1 MAFRAVGADSSTITY
16 DLPVPASN
24 LSITAH
30 SRTKGPI
37 VRRSWRLTDGPDG
50 LMLTGLFGFPWR
62 DPLVQA
68 KCVGREPAGPADLF
82 GTVRVDRMHRSVPS
96 PDCRCGLYATNQP
109 RTGWL
114 QRRFLRHQIVVSGF
128 VRLSG
133 RVLRQGA
140 EYRAEE
146 ATVIGPLAICLPA
159 PSAIRRWADRFG
171 VRQEPTQIVVE
182 GDSFA
187 VRYRASGPGTPLG
200 EWLRRADD
208 DLRRRYG
215 VQVVG
220 VIPQ

>member
-1 MAFRAVGADSSTITY
+1 MPVT
-16 DLPVPASN
+16 DLHV
-24 LSITAH
+24 TTH
-30 SRTKGPI
+30 SRAAGPI
-37 VRRSWRLTDGPDG
+37 VRRSWRLPDGPG
-50 LMLTGLFGFPWR
+50 GIMLTGLFGFPWR

-68 KCVGREPAGPADLF
+68 KCVTREPAGRADLF

-96 PDCRCGLYATNQP
+96 PDCRCGLYATNDPQA
-109 RTGWL
+109 GWL

-133 RVLRQGA
+133 RVLQQGA

-146 ATVIGPLAICLPA
+146 AAVVGPLAICLPA
-159 PSAIRRWADRFG
+159 PSAARRRAARLG
-171 VRQEPTQIVVE
+171 LRQQPTRIVVD

-187 VRYRASGPGTPLG
+187 VRYRTSGPGTPLG
-200 EWLRRADD
+200 EWLRRTSNE
-208 DLRRRYG
+208 LRRRYG